1 MHDPYSNF
9 MEMNDLRKH
18 TAVFG
23 ENLCC
28 LWKNSPDPCKNIS
41 SDPNKISVQ
50 REKIT
55 LKIAGRISFL
65 FLQPSSRETA
75 NRRISATTPCGSI
88 CEAPLLPGNGANSR
102 DKSKFGSVPE
112 TSLAFCD
119 NPLKRKRRPGATH
132 LRSGKDAG
140 HGERDGHRP

>member
-1 MHDPYSNF
+1 MPDPYFNY

-18 TAVFG
+18 TAIFG

-28 LWKNSPDPCKNIS
+28 LRKISSDPCKNIS

-50 REKIT
+50 RGKIT
-55 LKIAGRISFL
+55 LKITGRISFL

-75 NRRISATTPCGSI
+75 NRRISATRPCRKI
-88 CEAPLLPGNGANSR
+88 CEAPLLPGNGVISR

-112 TSLAFCD
+112 TSLDFCD
-119 NPLKRKRRPGATH
+119 NPLKRKRRRVRHISVPEKTLVKIQKA
-132 LRSGKDAG
+132 
-140 HGERDGHRP
+140 E